1 MESKSQYWGNLLTLQ
16 DTYLIKSI
24 YGEANT
30 DKDFDKFKED
40 WLRSGGQAIVE
51 QANKIYQERK

>member
-1 MESKSQYWGNLLTLQ
+1 MNTTNAPELQ

-24 YGEANT
+24 YGEANM

-40 WLRSGGQAIVE
+40 WLRSGGQAIVDE
-51 QANKIYQERK
+51 ANKIYQERK